1 METFLKIFPYIW
13 GPIVGAVIGY
23 FTNYIAVKML
33 FRPYRPI
40 KIGKCKLPF
49 TPGIIPKRKAA
60 LSKAVGDAVGNYL
73 FTGEDLQRV
82 FLAEK
87 TKERMVD
94 VVMQSLDLSLAF
106 EVTEEPLKSTDELA
120 CEYLSA
126 EQWSTA
132 KERAVGFLTGR
143 IMYAYREMNVGKM
156 ISERGIELLHEK
168 KASLGMLGLLL
179 NENTLGG
186 ILPHI
191 GEKVNVYIEEHGPD
205 FVRGV
210 VSRQIDEYAARPIH
224 DLLSLVE
231 EAQIRQVVGVAYE
244 KLIEGISSQL
254 SGLLDISAT
263 VEEKVMEMSPRELE
277 ALTMRVM
284 KKELTAVV
292 NLGALIGFV
301 LGILNI
307 FI

>member
-73 FTGEDLQRV
+73 FTGEDLQKI
-82 FLAEK
+82 FLSER
-87 TKERMVD
+87 TKDRMVD

-120 CEYLSA
+120 LEYLSA
-126 EQWSTA
+126 EQWETA
-132 KERAVGFLTGR
+132 KERAVSFLSGR
-143 IMYAYREMNVGKM
+143 IMLAYREMNVGKM
-156 ISERGIELLHEK
+156 ISERGSELLHEK
-168 KASLGMLGLLL
+168 KSSLGMLGLLL
-179 NENTLGG
+179 NENVIGTV
-186 ILPHI
+186 LPHV
-191 GEKVNVYIEEHGPD
+191 GEKVDAYIEEHGPE
-205 FVRGV
+205 FVKGV
-210 VSRQIDEYAARPIH
+210 VLRQVDEYAARPIH
-224 DLLSLVE
+224 DILSLVD

-244 KLIEGISSQL
+244 KLIEGIGSQL
-254 SGLLDISAT
+254 NGLMDISAI
-263 VEEKVMEMSPRELE
+263 VEQKVLEMSPRELE
-277 ALTMRVM
+277 ELTMCVM